1 MDEINPIIEQLK
13 KAGVTPTVHVHVTM
27 DKIDEMSLK
36 ALADSLKGAGLQP
49 EVHIDLRVSG
59 GASTP
64 AETTVPADVL
74 QNSLPVMVSEDK
86 LNCMSFTK
94 RDQAGKPIMDFPQPR
109 VQLRR
114 GDRLRVSTT
123 HKVSEKD
130 SGDGTIIA
138 TGGIRFYWIV
148 DCAAN
153 QAAVGLYIRQ
163 SDVVPG

>member
-1 MDEINPIIEQLK
+1 MDEINAIVEQLK
-13 KAGVTPTVHVHVTM
+13 KAGVTPTVHVHVKL

-36 ALADSLKGAGLQP
+36 ALKDNFTAIGLQP
-49 EVHIDLRVSG
+49 EVHIDIHVSG
-59 GASTP
+59 GASAP
-64 AETTVPADVL
+64 DGTTIPADAL

-123 HKVSEKD
+123 AKVSEKD
-130 SGDGTIIA
+130 AGDGTIIA